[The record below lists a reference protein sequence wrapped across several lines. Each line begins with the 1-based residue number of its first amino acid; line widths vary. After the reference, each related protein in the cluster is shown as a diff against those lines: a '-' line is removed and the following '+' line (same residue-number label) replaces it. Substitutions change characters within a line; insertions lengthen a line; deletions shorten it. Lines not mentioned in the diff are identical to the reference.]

1 MSFAGLLD
9 KYTAFYRFVKS
20 AYPSRL
26 AAGLGSKDP
35 EFMRVSSSCPPMTRQ
50 NTLPLEGLA
59 HTIYG
64 RFFHQIPYQ

>member
-26 AAGLGSKDP
+26 AAGLGSKNP
-35 EFMRVSSSCPPMTRQ
+35 GFMGVSSSCPPLARQ
-50 NTLPLEGLA
+50 NTLPLEGLFF
-59 HTIYG
+59 TISG
-64 RFFHQIPYQ
+64 